1 MLISKPLICKQVG
14 FFCCCLNHV
23 SNIVST
29 SFHVCLWSVVLKY
42 REAQSTGVL
51 SFTKEIVS
59 PPVTGNFSC
68 LVSLRQKDFY
78 IRSFQTPMMVP
89 YACLEIRPNHM
100 CALFAA
106 GIPHYRFPV
115 LPTSLPTPPL
125 VLLRFHVSSPE
136 IPPAFSLLPFLD
148 PYSQLTRAQSVLL
161 YFISKHDEVPV
172 VNSY

>member
-1 MLISKPLICKQVG
+1 M
-14 FFCCCLNHV
+14 NHV

-42 REAQSTGVL
+42 RVAQSIGVL

-68 LVSLRQKDFY
+68 PVSIRQKDFS
-78 IRSFQTPMMVP
+78 IRSFQTPMTVP
-89 YACLEIRPNHM
+89 YACLGIRPNHV
-100 CALFAA
+100 CALFAT

-136 IPPAFSLLPFLD
+136 IPPSFSLLPFLD
-148 PYSQLTRAQSVLL
+148 PYSQLTRARSVLDL
-161 YFISKHDEVPV
+161 YFISKHDVPV